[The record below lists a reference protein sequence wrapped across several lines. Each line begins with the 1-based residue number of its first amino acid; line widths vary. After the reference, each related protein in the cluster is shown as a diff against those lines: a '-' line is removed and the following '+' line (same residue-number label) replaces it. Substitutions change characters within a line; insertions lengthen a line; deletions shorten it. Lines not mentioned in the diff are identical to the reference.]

1 MQKWKREALEFVKLW
16 IVLEII
22 IALFII
28 NSLGM
33 SGLAR
38 KFCDVFPM
46 EKCEEIDWEY
56 YGEELL
62 Q

>member
-1 MQKWKREALEFVKLW
+1 MQKWKKEVLEFAKLW

-28 NSLGM
+28 DRLGM

-38 KFCDVFPM
+38 KFCDIFPT

-56 YGEELL
+56 YGETP
-62 Q
+62 